1 MIGKYFPRPC
11 RSKTVSIAAGAWL
24 IVAAATL
31 NVSSQS
37 EKPGAPLVSG
47 QVVNVVSATDSTQSY
62 SLYLPSIYAPSKRW
76 PMIYFF
82 DPGGHG
88 ERPVEL
94 YKDIAEKY
102 GFIFAGS
109 NNSRNFSSDQAA
121 SVNAI
126 WQDAHLRLAIDEHRT
141 YVSGF
146 SGGARVAGAMALNC
160 SQCQIAGVVAHG
172 AGYPSGKP
180 NTKDHLLYYLAVG
193 DRDFNWPE
201 VVSVRREREDKGLPY
216 RVRVYSGTHQW
227 APADVMEDAVQ
238 WFILHS
244 MQSGD
249 VPRRPEF
256 IEQSFQA
263 LQTRAEDA
271 EKQSDPLSQLAALR
285 SLVSD
290 FTGVKNVKDFEVKLE
305 LLKKSP
311 ALKKALKQEH
321 DQIEE
326 QFALEREISPKLR
339 AYVDGNSPDQTS
351 LRVEIVQAMAR
362 LKDRSI
368 HEKDEGKRLVY
379 SRAFDDMHVEG
390 IENGQQELQSRH
402 FEKAETCFQLMAEV
416 TDGPWP
422 VLLLAETHAA
432 TGKKKQ
438 AIADLQ
444 QAVRRGLNDADAIES
459 NRQFDVLKSEPEF
472 QKLLA
477 DLRSQR

>member
-37 EKPGAPLVSG
+37 EKPGASLVSG

-271 EKQSDPLSQLAALR
+271 EKRSDPLAQLAAFR

-290 FTGVKNVKDFEVKLE
+290 FAGLKDVKDFEVKLE

-368 HEKDEGKRLVY
+368 HEKDEDKRLVY

>member
-1 MIGKYFPRPC
+1 MMGKYLAGPR
-11 RSKTVSIAAGAWL
+11 RSKTFSIVAGVWL
-24 IVAAATL
+24 IVAAAL
-31 NVSSQS
+31 NAFSQIGKSGVSLV
-37 EKPGAPLVSG
+37 PG
-47 QVVNVVSATDSTQSY
+47 QIVNVVSAADSAQSC
-62 SLYLPSIYAPSKRW
+62 SLYLPSSYTPSKRW
-76 PMIYFF
+76 PIIYFF
-82 DPGGHG
+82 DPGGRG
-88 ERPVEL
+88 EHPVQL

-109 NNSRNFSSDQAA
+109 NNSRNFSADQAA

-126 WQDAHLRLAIDEHRT
+126 WQDTHLRLAIDEHRT

-180 NTKDHLLYYLAVG
+180 NTKDHLLYYFAVG

-201 VVSVRREREDKGLPY
+201 VVTVRREREEQGLPY

-227 APADVMEDAVQ
+227 APADVMEDAMQ

-249 VPRRPEF
+249 VARDAAFVDQGLQRL
-256 IEQSFQA
+256 QA
-263 LQTRAEDA
+263 EAEEA
-271 EKQSDPLSQLAALR
+271 EKRTDPVAQLAAYR
-285 SLVSD
+285 SLLSD
-290 FTGVKNVKDFEVKLE
+290 FASLKEVKQFKEKLD
-305 LLKKSP
+305 LLKKS
-311 ALKKALKQEH
+311 ATLKKALKQEG
-321 DQIEE
+321 DQIDQ
-326 QFALEREISPKLR
+326 QFALELEISPKLR
-339 AYVDGNSPDQTS
+339 AYVDGSSPDQTS
-351 LRVEIVQAMAR
+351 LRVDILQSMAR

-379 SRAFDDMHVEG
+379 GRAFDDMRVEG
-390 IENGQQELQSRH
+390 IENGQQELESRH

-422 VLLLAETHAA
+422 ALLLAETHVAS
-432 TGKKKQ
+432 GKKKQ
-438 AIADLQ
+438 AISDLR

-459 NRQFDVLKSEPEF
+459 NRQFDVLQSDPEF
-472 QKLLA
+472 QKLVS
-477 DLRSQR
+477 DLKSNKR

>member
-1 MIGKYFPRPC
+1 MIEKYFARPRGL
-11 RSKTVSIAAGAWL
+11 RLFLIAPGAWL

-31 NVSSQS
+31 NVFSQS
-37 EKPGAPLVSG
+37 EKPGGSLVPG
-47 QVVNVVSATDSTQSY
+47 QIVNVVRATDSTQSY
-62 SLYLPSIYAPSKRW
+62 SLYLPSSYIPSKRW
-76 PMIYFF
+76 PIIYFF
-82 DPGGHG
+82 DPGGRG

-94 YKDIAEKY
+94 YKGIAEKY

-126 WQDAHLRLAIDEHRT
+126 WQDTHLRVAIDEHRT

-201 VVSVRREREDKGLPY
+201 VVTVRREREDQGLPF
-216 RVRVYSGTHQW
+216 RVRTYSGTHQW

-249 VPRRPEF
+249 VPRRAEF

-263 LQTRAEDA
+263 LQTRAEEA
-271 EKQSDPLSQLAALR
+271 EKQSDPLSQLAAFR

-290 FTGVKNVKDFEVKLE
+290 FTGLKDVKDIEVKLE
-305 LLKKSP
+305 LLKKSA

-321 DQIEE
+321 DQIDE

-339 AYVDGNSPDQTS
+339 AYVDGSSPDQTS

-379 SRAFDDMHVEG
+379 SRAFDDMRVEG
-390 IENGQQELQSRH
+390 IENGQQELESRH
-402 FEKAETCFQLMAEV
+402 FEKAETCFQLMVEV

-432 TGKKKQ
+432 AGKKKQ

-444 QAVRRGLNDADAIES
+444 QSVRRGLTDADAIES
-459 NRQFDVLKSEPEF
+459 NRQFDVLKLEPDF

-477 DLRSQR
+477 DLKSQH